1 MMNKAIFKIMLSLF
15 LSITLIGCGKKDQAA
30 KGKDTPILSTKNDTY
45 VRAKITRNGNVFNYS
60 STSDVMFI
68 KAKVSELVMENL
80 ISEDQNTGFKIQM
93 GLINRQTTNTDL
105 KDSQKISYAITKEED
120 GKELNWM
127 TTALLGGDKNQ
138 SPKGKLIITKETDT
152 YMEGTF
158 SFKGMLMAKDEIDSK
173 NIVEVTEGKFK
184 AKKLNY

>member
-1 MMNKAIFKIMLSLF
+1 MNKAIFKIMLSLF
-15 LSITLIGCGKKDQAA
+15 LSITLISCGKKDQAA

-68 KAKVSELVMENL
+68 KAEVSELVMENL
-80 ISEDQNTGFKIQM
+80 ISEDGNSGYKILM
-93 GLINRQTTNTDL
+93 AIVNRKINIDL
-105 KDSQKISYAITKEED
+105 TEDQKISYAITKEED

-138 SPKGKLIITKETDT
+138 SPKGSLKIIKETDT

-158 SFKGMLMAKDEIDSK
+158 SFKGMLMTKDEIDNK